1 RKAMKE
7 TDPSK
12 KAALI
17 QAIEEDG
24 LLLQQK
30 YQKKKELSDKF
41 NFDPKKKVDDLIEAM
56 KKAIERSRKKK
67 GGGSGGGNGK
77 NSDDTESSDS
87 DDDSSDDDQN
97 SNGSNPKPKKDPKND
112 FFQGN
117 KQLIVISKKLEKN
130 ITPHYTNLE
139 PYQREIPEPREL
151 TETEK
156 KQIEAMAEQK
166 ILKRAEFLRRLQG

>member
-41 NFDPKKKVDDLIEAM
+41 NFDPKRKVDDLIEAM
-56 KKAIERSRKKK
+56 KKAIERGEKRKPD
-67 GGGSGGGNGK
+67 GSGGGGHKEPNI
-77 NSDDTESSDS
+77 SDNDSSDS
-87 DDDSSDDDQN
+87 DNESSDDDDNGN
-97 SNGSNPKPKKDPKND
+97 SKKKREKDPKND
-112 FFQGN
+112 FFQDN
-117 KQLIVISKKLEKN
+117 KQLIIISSNPIITTSNMTNPEEIKSKLGEFTEKVEEG
-130 ITPHYTNLE
+130 IGTTFIVGHSLYGELE
-139 PYQREIPEPREL
+139 P
-151 TETEK
+151 
-156 KQIEAMAEQK
+156 
-166 ILKRAEFLRRLQG
+166 